1 MLARENVELTAEP
14 DAVASR
20 MLGLILARKG
30 DLQGA
35 DGAFLI
41 GNALAEQDR
50 LDEAIAWYHKAIELD
65 PKHVKAH
72 NDLGNRLYSQGKL
85 DEAIAWYRKAIEID
99 PKYAAAHY
107 NLGHVLTGSGEI

>member
-14 DAVASR
+14 DAEASR
-20 MLGLILARKG
+20 CSAGPGADG

-35 DGAFLI
+35 DRAFLI
-41 GNALAEQDR
+41 GNALAEPDR

-72 NDLGNRLYSQGKL
+72 NALGNRLSSLGKL

-99 PKYAAAHY
+99 PKYAWAHC
-107 NLGHVLTGSGEI
+107 NLGHVL